1 MEHWIVGGILAAL
14 LGAAVSWLTYLMSR
28 KTMKVKPDLMSAMS
42 LPRQMVQIGFLVAVY
57 LLSPLTPWNYVELLV
72 GAVVG
77 MTAGMFVFTGKLLRE
92 LEAPESEDTEERGDE
107 NG

>member
-1 MEHWIVGGILAAL
+1 MEHWIIGGILAAL

-28 KTMKVKPDLMSAMS
+28 KTVKAKPEFVSAMS

-77 MTAGMFVFTGKLLRE
+77 MTAGMFVFTGKLLKE
-92 LEAPESEDTEERGDE
+92 LEVPEPENPEERGDE